1 MRFYTNRFLLDPAA
15 AGAGGNGG
23 GAGTEIATG
32 DITLSDPAFDKLGL
46 SDSLR
51 GKPLANGPG
60 APADGKAA
68 EAGKDGKAG
77 QAVPTP
83 GKPAAKTET
92 AEEKATR
99 EAAAAEAAASAG
111 TKTPEELAAEIE
123 ADRAERA
130 KANGVTVEE
139 QQAADEAET
148 LRVETKAA
156 ELGKSIDEVLALE
169 AEELAASAAPELTP
183 EAKTYVEK
191 LTAEHAA
198 AVEKLTTEKAAAEAK
213 ATELEA
219 TLAQTK
225 RPAMRVMN
233 IHPLL
238 MASTEAE
245 IVAQEAQ
252 LENFEKWAIE
262 HWDGS
267 DAVEARGDQPGAPA
281 YTAAQIRARYQE
293 IKQMKEKLVPQAKEL
308 LKQRTQM
315 TATAQ
320 AIYPALFDSKRPE
333 SKVVQNFLG
342 NYPELQA
349 VIPNFHIVTGDAI
362 LGEQIRL
369 AVSNPKH
376 KSYAGARALFAAI
389 PELKGLLAI
398 KASPTPGGRV
408 IPGKPITPGAGGA
421 TGKPPG
427 KVPRPGGTANAS
439 RSVTAASKAAAA
451 GPSVQ
456 KLQANKASGM
466 NERDALA
473 DMVRGM
479 TLPTA
484 VPAGRAA
491 E

>member
-1 MRFYTNRFLLDPAA
+1 MRFFNNRFLLDPAA

-23 GAGTEIATG
+23 KTEIATG

-51 GKPLANGPG
+51 GKPLANGPAS
-60 APADGKAA
+60 APASVTPDPNAAGAAGKA
-68 EAGKDGKAG
+68 K
-77 QAVPTP
+77 P
-83 GKPAAKTET
+83 GETKPAAKTET
-92 AEEKATR
+92 AEAKATR
-99 EAAAAEAAASAG
+99 EAAEAAAAG
-111 TKTPEELAAEIE
+111 TATKTPEELTAEIE
-123 ADRAERA
+123 ADRAARA
-130 KANGVTVEE
+130 QANGVTVEE

-191 LTAEHAA
+191 LTADHAA
-198 AVEKLTTEKAAAEAK
+198 EVERLTTEKAAADAK
-213 ATELEA
+213 AADLEA

-238 MASTEAE
+238 MAATEAD
-245 IVAQEAQ
+245 IATQEQQ

-267 DAVEARGDQPGAPA
+267 EAVEARGDQPGAPA

-293 IKQMKEKLVPQAKEL
+293 VKQLKEKLVPQAKAL
-308 LKQRTQM
+308 LQQRTAM
-315 TATAQ
+315 VTTAQ
-320 AIYPALFDSKRPE
+320 VIYPALFDSKRPE

-369 AVSNPKH
+369 ALSNPKH
-376 KSYAGARALFAAI
+376 KSHAQTRALFNAL
-389 PELKGLLAI
+389 PELKGLLAV
-398 KASPTPGGRV
+398 KAVPTPSGRV
-408 IPGKPITPGAGGA
+408 IPGKPLTPGAGGA

-427 KVPRPGGTANAS
+427 KVPRPGGTASAS
-439 RSVTAASKAAAA
+439 RSVSAAGKAAAA

-456 KLQANKASGM
+456 TLQKNKASGM

-473 DMVRGM
+473 HMVRGM